1 MITNSFLQVLWTR
14 FVDMLNNFIVFPGE
28 IPKDQ
33 RQLEA
38 AGMAAFDRPPVI
50 ERLQGNVGKRK
61 STTPQKF
68 VGKCHLSS
76 KCGWI
81 YCMQHTD
88 LQSSSGANE
97 RRQVTCHKK
106 HFQSHKWSPC
116 MCILQN
122 GRAVCV
128 VLNQVTAHSQPKW
141 ASWVGSKNAK
151 KKACLKCIYL
161 IIA

>member
-1 MITNSFLQVLWTR
+1 
-14 FVDMLNNFIVFPGE
+14 MLNNLIVFPGE

-76 KCGWI
+76 KCG
-81 YCMQHTD
+81 
-88 LQSSSGANE
+88 
-97 RRQVTCHKK
+97 
-106 HFQSHKWSPC
+106 
-116 MCILQN
+116 
-122 GRAVCV
+122 
-128 VLNQVTAHSQPKW
+128 
-141 ASWVGSKNAK
+141 
-151 KKACLKCIYL
+151 
-161 IIA
+161 